1 MESETL
7 EYKRELTDGFEKEV
21 VAFLNMQGGQIVI
34 GKADDGTI
42 CPLESVDKTALAVAD
57 RIKNIQKVFG
67 SMGNEKNTSVYEN
80 VKIYASSVT
89 EYEYGMPTIPAGVEL
104 ITSN

>member
-57 RIKNIQKVFG
+57 RIKNNILPSARVFLTLKLKKKDILLSQLQAG
-67 SMGNEKNTSVYEN
+67 WRNLTILKNMV
-80 VKIYASSVT
+80 
-89 EYEYGMPTIPAGVEL
+89 
-104 ITSN
+104 